1 MKYKELSMTLS
12 VKKTYAKPY
21 IQKIKSIIWNRLES
35 TCEVEDNSFDVD
47 EYANA
52 TIYFIATEE
61 QADLLKIIIGM
72 NFKSD
77 LAIHYNF

>member
-1 MKYKELSMTLS
+1 MKYKEMSIMLS

-52 TIYFIATEE
+52 TVYFIATEE
-61 QADLLKIIIGM
+61 QAELLKTIIKIS
-72 NFKSD
+72 FKDD
-77 LAIHYNF
+77 LEIHYNF